1 MASISATELPK
12 QLFIN
17 NAFVDSKSNKTC
29 SVYNPA
35 DGSLVAD
42 DIQIAGPEDVDA
54 AVDAAEKA
62 FPAWK
67 KTHPE
72 VRKALMLKLADLI
85 DENAEAILALTTL
98 TLGAPKSVTWTIQ
111 MSSALLR
118 YFAGW
123 IDKVHGESWPAD
135 DGYMKIVRHEP
146 LGVTV
151 GIIPWNA
158 PFPMAIYKA
167 SASLAAGN
175 CYICKPSEKTPFA
188 TLALGTLIKAAGFPP
203 GVFQI
208 LTGDGST
215 GSLLSH
221 HMRVKKVSF
230 TGSVPI
236 GKKILAAAAATNL
249 KRVSLELGG
258 KNPAVIFD
266 DCDLDKAVTETAESI
281 LQNTGQGC
289 MVCSRVYV
297 QEGIYDKFIAAYRDA
312 MEVRAK
318 EFGDVNDPKTRF
330 GPLVDKLQ
338 YNQVKGMVD
347 RALEQGDGKLL
358 TSGNPVGDKGF
369 WFPPT
374 AFIEVAE
381 ESEIATKEIFG
392 PVSVIMKFKDEDEVI
407 ARANNSEYGLAA
419 GVFTRDINR
428 ALRVA
433 GEFEAGMVGI
443 NCISRLFLNTPFGGY
458 KESGLGREC
467 GLVGLTS
474 WMETKT
480 IMINMT

>member
-17 NAFVDSKSNKTC
+17 NAFIDSKSNKTC
-29 SVYNPA
+29 SVHNPA

-67 KTHPE
+67 KTHLE
-72 VRKALMLKLADLI
+72 VLKALMLKLADLI
-85 DENAEAILALTTL
+85 DENAEAIILALTTL
-98 TLGAPKSVTWTIQ
+98 TLGAPKSITWTIQ

-123 IDKVHGESWPAD
+123 IDKLHGESWPAD

-146 LGVTV
+146 LVVTV
-151 GIIPWNA
+151 GTIPWNA

-167 SASLAAGN
+167 SASLAAAN

-188 TLALGTLIKAAGFPP
+188 TLALGSLIKAAGFPP

-230 TGSVPI
+230 TASVPI
-236 GKKILAAAAATNL
+236 GKKILAAAAASNL
-249 KRVSLELGG
+249 KR
-258 KNPAVIFD
+258 
-266 DCDLDKAVTETAESI
+266 DKAVIETVESI

-297 QEGIYDKFIAAYRDA
+297 QEGIYDNFVEAYRDA
-312 MEVRAK
+312 MEARAK
-318 EFGDVNDPKTRF
+318 EFGNVNDPKTRF

-338 YNQVKGMVD
+338 YDQVKGMVD
-347 RALEQGDGKLL
+347 RAFEQGDGKLL

-392 PVSVIMKFKDEDEVI
+392 PVSVIMKFKEEDEVI
-407 ARANNSEYGLAA
+407 VRANNSM
-419 GVFTRDINR
+419 D
-428 ALRVA
+428 
-433 GEFEAGMVGI
+433 
-443 NCISRLFLNTPFGGY
+443 
-458 KESGLGREC
+458 
-467 GLVGLTS
+467 
-474 WMETKT
+474 
-480 IMINMT
+480 